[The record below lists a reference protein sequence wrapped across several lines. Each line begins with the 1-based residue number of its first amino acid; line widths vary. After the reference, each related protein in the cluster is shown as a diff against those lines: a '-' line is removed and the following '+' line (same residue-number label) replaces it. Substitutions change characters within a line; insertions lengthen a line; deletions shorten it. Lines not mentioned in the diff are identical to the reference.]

1 MVGLLGST
9 VFYALFGLATVWQSL
24 AWLFVSR
31 IGAGIAGATIP
42 TAQAYIADTTTLE
55 TRAKGMALIGMAF
68 GIGLTFGPL
77 LGFLTVGSSADDPG
91 PWPGFAAAGLSA
103 IALLMAIFWLPES
116 RRPGTAE
123 PGAHMHRW
131 VNLADL
137 RLALSL
143 PSIGLLLAA
152 IFLCMFSFANFE
164 TTIALLVSGG
174 EQPGESP
181 FAFSRGQVFLTFAYI
196 GVTLALVQGGLVRRL
211 SQRLPESQLA
221 IGGAVLELIGFA
233 ATVVAIVL
241 GSVAGLL
248 ASRGTV
254 VAGFAFVQ
262 PALQALPGRR
272 SDPTS
277 QGAVLGVG
285 QSVNSL
291 ARILGSGLGIPLLA
305 VGSQL
310 PYAVAAALMVVCLLL
325 VALAARRGEDFRR
338 A

>member
-1 MVGLLGST
+1 
-9 VFYALFGLATVWQSL
+9 
-24 AWLFVSR
+24 
-31 IGAGIAGATIP
+31 
-42 TAQAYIADTTTLE
+42 
-55 TRAKGMALIGMAF
+55 
-68 GIGLTFGPL
+68 
-77 LGFLTVGSSADDPG
+77 
-91 PWPGFAAAGLSA
+91 
-103 IALLMAIFWLPES
+103 
-116 RRPGTAE
+116 
-123 PGAHMHRW
+123 MHRW

-241 GSVAGLL
+241 GSVVGLL
-248 ASRGTV
+248 ASLGIV
-254 VAGFAFVQ
+254 VAGFAFMQ
-262 PALQALPGRR
+262 PTLQSLLSRR